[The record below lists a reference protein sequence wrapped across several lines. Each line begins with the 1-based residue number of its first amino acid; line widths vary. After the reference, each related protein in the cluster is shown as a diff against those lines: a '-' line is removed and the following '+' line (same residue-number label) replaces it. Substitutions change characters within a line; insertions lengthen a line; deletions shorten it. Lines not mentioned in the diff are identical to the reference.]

1 MEAAEVAAEQA
12 ELALQSSQDE
22 YAVSL
27 GAARCAQ
34 LQAEVREAPIH
45 RGQRVKVGAKR
56 AAQHAQHKELELLG
70 DGEQLA
76 DRTVWAKRSV
86 AAGGPAA
93 LGASGSRAAPRS
105 SPARSLLRC
114 FAFPASVGLRASEP
128 LSLSW
133 PLALFGRR
141 GPSLQVAQQR
151 SGQAEAGAAPRSSLA
166 KHFAKPLRFCRV
178 GTAESK
184 HAELE
189 LLE

>member
-86 AAGGPAA
+86 AAGGRWPSSTRAKREPA
-93 LGASGSRAAPRS
+93 
-105 SPARSLLRC
+105 LLR
-114 FAFPASVGLRASEP
+114 
-128 LSLSW
+128 
-133 PLALFGRR
+133 GRR
-141 GPSLQVAQQR
+141 
-151 SGQAEAGAAPRSSLA
+151 
-166 KHFAKPLRFCRV
+166 
-178 GTAESK
+178 
-184 HAELE
+184 
-189 LLE
+189 

>member
-22 YAVSL
+22 YAASL

-76 DRTVWAKRSV
+76 YRTVWASGSRKQCRCRWPSSSRGKREPGCSSIVSSSKFATLLRLPRVGGAESKRAAESELAARTVWAQRAV

-93 LGASGSRAAPRS
+93 LGPSGSR
-105 SPARSLLRC
+105 RC
-114 FAFPASVGLRASEP
+114 SEVVASE
-128 LSLSW
+128 
-133 PLALFGRR
+133 A
-141 GPSLQVAQQR
+141 
-151 SGQAEAGAAPRSSLA
+151 
-166 KHFAKPLRFCRV
+166 FC
-178 GTAESK
+178 
-184 HAELE
+184 
-189 LLE
+189 